1 MCHKDIIFDN
11 TDVYFQMG
19 ARVSQWRKP
28 GSGYPGGLFVIYS
41 GCNEVCTPSYM
52 YNSNTNNDMIVSY
65 TQRRNIY
72 APKLVP
78 IFYYRNKTRVQI
90 FYFLILNS
98 DPVNT
103 SKGNLLHMILMQ

>member
-1 MCHKDIIFDN
+1 
-11 TDVYFQMG
+11 
-19 ARVSQWRKP
+19 
-28 GSGYPGGLFVIYS
+28 
-41 GCNEVCTPSYM
+41 M